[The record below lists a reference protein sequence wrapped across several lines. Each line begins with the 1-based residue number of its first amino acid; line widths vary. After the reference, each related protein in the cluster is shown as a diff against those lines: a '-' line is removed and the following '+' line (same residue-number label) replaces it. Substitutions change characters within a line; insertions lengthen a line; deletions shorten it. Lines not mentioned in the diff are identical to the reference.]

1 MTDLA
6 GFQRALDLYGAAVY
20 WASVGT
26 ETGAEPDT
34 LATELRKRA
43 SAAGASQ
50 DQLVDAEQYARS
62 CVSRRRKPLLAGHSF
77 SHFRAE
83 AAR

>member
-1 MTDLA
+1 MSDLA

-20 WASVGT
+20 WKSIGT
-26 ETGAEPDT
+26 EKGNEPDA

-43 SAAGASQ
+43 AAAGASQ
-50 DQLVDAEQYARS
+50 DQLVDAERYARE
-62 CVSRRRKPLLAGHSF
+62 CVSKKRKPLMAGHSF
-77 SHFRAE
+77 SHFRDE